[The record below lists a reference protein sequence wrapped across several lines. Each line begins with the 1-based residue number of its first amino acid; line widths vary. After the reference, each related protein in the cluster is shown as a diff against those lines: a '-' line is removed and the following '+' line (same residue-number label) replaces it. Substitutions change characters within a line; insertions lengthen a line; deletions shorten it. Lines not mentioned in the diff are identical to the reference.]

1 MGLPGAVA
9 LAALP
14 ASIVNSGYYRPP
26 TIPWQYTLN
35 VGVYYTFLQHYTVK
49 IEAYNVIDDRNLQ
62 NDYSFYGNDFVTV
75 IPPRS
80 YDLTFTAK
88 L

>member
-1 MGLPGAVA
+1 M
-9 LAALP
+9 
-14 ASIVNSGYYRPP
+14 
-26 TIPWQYTLN
+26 
-35 VGVYYTFLQHYTVK
+35 QHYTLK
-49 IEAYNVIDDRNLQ
+49 FEIYNVANERNLQ
-62 NDYSFYGNDFVTV
+62 NDYSFYGNDFLTL

>member
-1 MGLPGAVA
+1 MVFEPNQTLTDPG
-9 LAALP
+9 
-14 ASIVNSGYYRPP
+14 
-26 TIPWQYTLN
+26 
-35 VGVYYTFLQHYTVK
+35 HYTDK
-49 IEAYNVIDDRNLQ
+49 MEAYNVIDDRNLQ
-62 NDYSFYGNDFVTV
+62 NDYSYYGNGFVTV